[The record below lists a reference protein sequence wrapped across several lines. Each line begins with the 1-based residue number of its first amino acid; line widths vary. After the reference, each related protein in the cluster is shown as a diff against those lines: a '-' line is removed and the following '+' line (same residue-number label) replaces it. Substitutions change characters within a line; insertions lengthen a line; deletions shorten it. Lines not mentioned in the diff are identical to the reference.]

1 MSEQRLYHNMPYSVV
16 TFAELVPVAAFWVLL
31 VGGALVRL
39 FDGLAQNFNQ
49 TGGLFLVLLS
59 GLLLLSARIV
69 FGRMHCVA
77 LDISAAGFAHLVMG
91 RIGWMDRY
99 AAYALLM
106 LAARLIMAGLGRDW
120 TRLGALQMQNPAGF
134 LGGAE
139 VQLYTAVPAFT
150 RSLNAARRLWEK
162 GLPQDAAFVFSKVGV

>member
-16 TFAELVPVAAFWVLL
+16 TFAALLPVAAVWVFL
-31 VGGALVRL
+31 VGGTLVRL

-59 GLLLLSARIV
+59 GLLLLSARV
-69 FGRMHCVA
+69 VSGRMRCVA
-77 LDISAAGFAHLVMG
+77 LDISEAGFAHLVMG
-91 RIGWMDRY
+91 RIGWMNRY

-120 TRLGALQMQNPAGF
+120 TRLGALWMQNPACF
-134 LGGAE
+134 LGGAG
-139 VQLYTAVPAFT
+139 VQLYTADPAFT
-150 RSLNAARRLWEK
+150 PSLNAALCLWGK
-162 GLPQDAAFVFSKVGV
+162 GLPQDAAFEFSKVSV